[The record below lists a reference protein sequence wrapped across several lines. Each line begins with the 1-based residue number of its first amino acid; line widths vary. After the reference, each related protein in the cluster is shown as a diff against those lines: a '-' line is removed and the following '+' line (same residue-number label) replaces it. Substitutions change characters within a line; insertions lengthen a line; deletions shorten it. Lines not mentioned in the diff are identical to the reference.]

1 MFSVWSLLRRLCH
14 TDWTFNETWW
24 GWGAGGGKA
33 KEEPVPV
40 LEQNNAAFLIIDRIN
55 VALLCAT
62 SMMSI

>member
-24 GWGAGGGKA
+24 GGGDKA